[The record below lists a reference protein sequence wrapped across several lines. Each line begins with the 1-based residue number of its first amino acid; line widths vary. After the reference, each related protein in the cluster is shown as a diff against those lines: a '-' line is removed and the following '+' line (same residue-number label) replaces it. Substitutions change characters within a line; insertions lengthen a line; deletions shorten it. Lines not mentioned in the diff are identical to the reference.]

1 MDKRRL
7 LSEMICEIIS
17 PYAADEM
24 EKAEI
29 KLSLY
34 PAWKRYLIV
43 MDSIFACSFRD
54 PYADRIQGGVAVPQ
68 AERVLELKE
77 EHPEYQR
84 VLRNITKIEE
94 GLATLT
100 YQEIEFVGMYW
111 WEVGQRGD
119 HRQLVADD
127 LGWGRGTVGR
137 WRKKCLRKMMPF
149 LEDVDAIL
157 IRARYVEEWGRE
169 KNGPVRTT

>member
-1 MDKRRL
+1 
-7 LSEMICEIIS
+7 
-17 PYAADEM
+17 
-24 EKAEI
+24 
-29 KLSLY
+29 
-34 PAWKRYLIV
+34 
-43 MDSIFACSFRD
+43 
-54 PYADRIQGGVAVPQ
+54 
-68 AERVLELKE
+68 
-77 EHPEYQR
+77 
-84 VLRNITKIEE
+84 
-94 GLATLT
+94 
-100 YQEIEFVGMYW
+100 MYW